1 MIDDSVLW
9 NDWYI
14 VAAARDLDDE
24 TPLAVRVWDTEL
36 VVWRTG
42 DSVMAWKDY
51 CIHRGAKLSPGRVKD
66 GNIVID
72 GPRAHLF
79 YAGDVA
85 DANFKNFVFRAQ
97 VKTFPKANSGIYFH
111 TKYQAKGWP
120 DAGFEAQ
127 VNNTHGDPKKTGG
140 LYAVKDVNP
149 APAKDGEWFNYEI
162 RVKGK
167 KIAIKINGKVTSSWT
182 EVPNAPHLKSMP
194 GRKLGSGT
202 FALQAHDPQSVVHY
216 RNIRVKPLK

>member
-1 MIDDSVLW
+1 MSRFLLIAML
-9 NDWYI
+9 
-14 VAAARDLDDE
+14 VA
-24 TPLAVRVWDTEL
+24 PLAVIGADEAKGKKKGEKGFVSLFDGKSL
-36 VVWRTG
+36 NG
-42 DSVMAWKDY
+42 WKVNKENPKS
-51 CIHRGAKLSPGRVKD
+51 ITVKE

-79 YAGDVA
+79 YTGDVENH
-85 DANFKNFVFRAQ
+85 NFKNFVLRAQ

-111 TKYQAKGWP
+111 TKYEDSGWP
-120 DAGFEAQ
+120 YAGFEAQ
-127 VNNTHGDPKKTGG
+127 VNNTHGDPKKSGG

-149 APAKDGEWFNYEI
+149 TPAKDGEWFDYEI

-167 KIAIKINGKVTSSWT
+167 KVNIKINGKVTSSWT
-182 EVPNAPHLKSMP
+182 EIPNAPHLKSMP

-202 FALQAHDPQSVVHY
+202 FALQAHDPKSVVHY

>member
-1 MIDDSVLW
+1 MSRFLLIAML
-9 NDWYI
+9 
-14 VAAARDLDDE
+14 VA
-24 TPLAVRVWDTEL
+24 PLAVIGADEAKGKKKGEKGFVSLFDGKSLNGWRVNSENPK
-36 VVWRTG
+36 
-42 DSVMAWKDY
+42 S
-51 CIHRGAKLSPGRVKD
+51 IIVKD

-79 YAGDVA
+79 YAGDVEKH
-85 DANFKNFVFRAQ
+85 NFKNFVLRAQ

-111 TKYQAKGWP
+111 TKYQDSGWP

-149 APAKDGEWFNYEI
+149 APAKDGEWFDYEI
-162 RVKGK
+162 RVKDK
-167 KIAIKINGKVTSSWT
+167 KVTIKINGKVTSSWT

-202 FALQAHDPQSVVHY
+202 FALQAHDPKSVIHY

>member
-1 MIDDSVLW
+1 MALL
-9 NDWYI
+9 
-14 VAAARDLDDE
+14 VA
-24 TPLAVRVWDTEL
+24 PFVAVNAEKAKSEKSEKGFISLFDGKSL
-36 VVWRTG
+36 KG
-42 DSVMAWKDY
+42 WKVNSENPKS
-51 CIHRGAKLSPGRVKD
+51 IFVKD

-79 YAGDVA
+79 YAGDVQ
-85 DANFKNFVFRAQ
+85 DSNFKNFVFRAQ

-111 TKYQAKGWP
+111 TKYQDKGWP

-149 APAKDGEWFNYEI
+149 APAKDGEWFDYEI

-167 KIAIKINGKVTSSWT
+167 KIAIKINGKVTSRWT

-202 FALQAHDPQSVVHY
+202 FALQAHDPKSVVHY
-216 RNIRVKPLK
+216 RNIRVKPLN

>member
-1 MIDDSVLW
+1 MKKLLLMALL
-9 NDWYI
+9 
-14 VAAARDLDDE
+14 VA
-24 TPLAVRVWDTEL
+24 PFVAVNAEQAKGKKKGEKGFISLFDGKSLKGWKVNTENPKSI
-36 VVWRTG
+36 T
-42 DSVMAWKDY
+42 
-51 CIHRGAKLSPGRVKD
+51 VKD

-79 YAGDVA
+79 YAGEVA

-167 KIAIKINGKVTSSWT
+167 KITIKINGKVTSSWT
-182 EVPNAPHLKSMP
+182 EVLNAPHLKSMP

>member
-1 MIDDSVLW
+1 MNRYLLMAIL
-9 NDWYI
+9 
-14 VAAARDLDDE
+14 VA
-24 TPLAVRVWDTEL
+24 PLAVIGADDAKGKKKGEKGFISL
-36 VVWRTG
+36 FDG
-42 DSVMAWKDY
+42 KSLNGWKVNKENPKS
-51 CIHRGAKLSPGRVKD
+51 ITVKD

-79 YAGDVA
+79 YAGDVEKH
-85 DANFKNFVFRAQ
+85 NFKNFVLRAQ

-111 TKYQAKGWP
+111 TKYEDSGWP
-120 DAGFEAQ
+120 YAGFEAQ

-149 APAKDGEWFNYEI
+149 APAKDGEWFDYEI

-167 KIAIKINGKVTSSWT
+167 KVNIKINGKVTSSWT
-182 EVPNAPHLKSMP
+182 EIPNASHLKSMP

-202 FALQAHDPQSVVHY
+202 FALQAHDPKSVVHY

>member
-1 MIDDSVLW
+1 MSRFLLIAML
-9 NDWYI
+9 
-14 VAAARDLDDE
+14 VA
-24 TPLAVRVWDTEL
+24 PLAVISADEAKGKKKSEKGFISL
-36 VVWRTG
+36 FDG
-42 DSVMAWKDY
+42 KSLNGWKVNKENPKS
-51 CIHRGAKLSPGRVKD
+51 IIVKD

-79 YAGDVA
+79 YTGDVENH
-85 DANFKNFVFRAQ
+85 NFKNFVLRAQ

-111 TKYQAKGWP
+111 TKYEDSGWP
-120 DAGFEAQ
+120 YAGFEAQ
-127 VNNTHGDPKKTGG
+127 VNNTHGDPKKSGG

-149 APAKDGEWFNYEI
+149 APAKDGEWFDYEI

-167 KIAIKINGKVTSSWT
+167 KVNIKINGKVTSSWT
-182 EVPNAPHLKSMP
+182 EIPNAPHLKSMP

-202 FALQAHDPQSVVHY
+202 FALQAHDPKSVVHY

>member
-1 MIDDSVLW
+1 MKKLLLMALLVAPFVAVNAEQAKGKKKGEKGFISLFDGESLKGWKVNSENPKSV
-9 NDWYI
+9 
-14 VAAARDLDDE
+14 
-24 TPLAVRVWDTEL
+24 T
-36 VVWRTG
+36 
-42 DSVMAWKDY
+42 
-51 CIHRGAKLSPGRVKD
+51 VKD

-72 GPRAHLF
+72 GPRTHLF

-85 DANFKNFVFRAQ
+85 DHNFKNFVFRAQ

-111 TKYQAKGWP
+111 TKYQDKGWP

-149 APAKDGEWFNYEI
+149 APAKDGEWFDYEI
-162 RVKGK
+162 RVKDK
-167 KIAIKINGKVTSSWT
+167 KITIKINGKVTSSWT

-202 FALQAHDPQSVVHY
+202 FAFQAHDPKSVVHY

>member
-1 MIDDSVLW
+1 MSRFLLIAML
-9 NDWYI
+9 
-14 VAAARDLDDE
+14 VA
-24 TPLAVRVWDTEL
+24 PLAVIGADEVKGKKKGEKGFVSLFDGKSLNGWRVNSENPK
-36 VVWRTG
+36 
-42 DSVMAWKDY
+42 SF
-51 CIHRGAKLSPGRVKD
+51 IVKD

-79 YAGDVA
+79 YAGDVEKH
-85 DANFKNFVFRAQ
+85 NFKNFVLRAQ

-111 TKYQAKGWP
+111 TKYQDSGWP

-149 APAKDGEWFNYEI
+149 APAQDGEWFDYEI
-162 RVKGK
+162 RVKDK
-167 KIAIKINGKVTSSWT
+167 RVTIKINGKVTSSWT

-202 FALQAHDPQSVVHY
+202 FALQAHDPKSVIHY

>member
-1 MIDDSVLW
+1 MKKLLLMALLVAPL
-9 NDWYI
+9 I
-14 VAAARDLDDE
+14 VTNAEQAKGKKKGEKGFISLFDGKSLK
-24 TPLAVRVWDTEL
+24 
-36 VVWRTG
+36 G
-42 DSVMAWKDY
+42 WKVN
-51 CIHRGAKLSPGRVKD
+51 KENPKSLTVKD

-79 YAGDVA
+79 YAGDVQ
-85 DANFKNFVFRAQ
+85 DSNFKNFVLRAQ

-111 TKYQAKGWP
+111 TKYQDAGWP

-167 KIAIKINGKVTSSWT
+167 KITIKIDGKVTSSWT
-182 EVPNAPHLKSMP
+182 EVPNASHLKSMP

-202 FALQAHDPQSVVHY
+202 FALQAHDPKSVVHY

>member
-1 MIDDSVLW
+1 MSRFLLIAML
-9 NDWYI
+9 
-14 VAAARDLDDE
+14 VA
-24 TPLAVRVWDTEL
+24 PLAVIGADEAKGKKNGEKGFVSLFDGKSL
-36 VVWRTG
+36 NG
-42 DSVMAWKDY
+42 WKVNKENPKS
-51 CIHRGAKLSPGRVKD
+51 ITVKD

-79 YAGDVA
+79 YTGDVENH
-85 DANFKNFVFRAQ
+85 NFKNFVLRAQ

-111 TKYQAKGWP
+111 TKYEDSGWP
-120 DAGFEAQ
+120 YAGFEAQ
-127 VNNTHGDPKKTGG
+127 VNNTHGDPKKSGG

-149 APAKDGEWFNYEI
+149 APAKDGEWFDYEI

-167 KIAIKINGKVTSSWT
+167 KVNIKINGKVTSSWT
-182 EVPNAPHLKSMP
+182 EIPNAPHLKSMP

-202 FALQAHDPQSVVHY
+202 FALQAHDPKSVVHY

>member
-1 MIDDSVLW
+1 MSRFLLIAML
-9 NDWYI
+9 
-14 VAAARDLDDE
+14 VA
-24 TPLAVRVWDTEL
+24 PLAVIGADEVKGKKKGEKGFVSLFDGKSLNGWRVNSENPK
-36 VVWRTG
+36 
-42 DSVMAWKDY
+42 S
-51 CIHRGAKLSPGRVKD
+51 IIVKD

-79 YAGDVA
+79 YAGDVEKH
-85 DANFKNFVFRAQ
+85 NFKNFVLRAQ

-111 TKYQAKGWP
+111 TKYQDSGWP
-120 DAGFEAQ
+120 DAGFESQ
-127 VNNTHGDPKKTGG
+127 VNNTHSDPKKTGG

-149 APAKDGEWFNYEI
+149 APAKDGEWFDYEI
-162 RVKGK
+162 RVKDK
-167 KIAIKINGKVTSSWT
+167 KVTIKINGKVTSSWT

-202 FALQAHDPQSVVHY
+202 FALQAHDPKSVIHY

>member
-1 MIDDSVLW
+1 MKKLLLMALL
-9 NDWYI
+9 
-14 VAAARDLDDE
+14 VA
-24 TPLAVRVWDTEL
+24 PFVAVNAEQAKGKKKGEKGFISLFDGKSLKGWKVNTENPKSI
-36 VVWRTG
+36 T
-42 DSVMAWKDY
+42 
-51 CIHRGAKLSPGRVKD
+51 VKD

-167 KIAIKINGKVTSSWT
+167 KIAIKINGKVTSRWT

>member
-1 MIDDSVLW
+1 MALL
-9 NDWYI
+9 
-14 VAAARDLDDE
+14 VA
-24 TPLAVRVWDTEL
+24 PFVAVNAEKAKSEKSEKGFISLFDGKSLKGWKVNTENPK
-36 VVWRTG
+36 
-42 DSVMAWKDY
+42 S
-51 CIHRGAKLSPGRVKD
+51 IFVKD

-79 YAGDVA
+79 YAGDVQ
-85 DANFKNFVFRAQ
+85 DSNFKNFVFRAQ

-111 TKYQAKGWP
+111 TKYQDKGWP

-149 APAKDGEWFNYEI
+149 APAKDGEWFDYEI

-167 KIAIKINGKVTSSWT
+167 KIAIKINGKVTSRWT

-202 FALQAHDPQSVVHY
+202 FALQAHDPKSVVHY

>member
-1 MIDDSVLW
+1 MKKLLLMALL
-9 NDWYI
+9 
-14 VAAARDLDDE
+14 VA
-24 TPLAVRVWDTEL
+24 PFVAVNAEKAKSEKSEKGFISLFDGKSL
-36 VVWRTG
+36 KG
-42 DSVMAWKDY
+42 WKVNSENPKS
-51 CIHRGAKLSPGRVKD
+51 IFVKD

-79 YAGDVA
+79 YAGDVQ
-85 DANFKNFVFRAQ
+85 DSNFKNFVFRAQ

-111 TKYQAKGWP
+111 TKYQDKGWP

-149 APAKDGEWFNYEI
+149 APAKDGEWFDYEI

-167 KIAIKINGKVTSSWT
+167 KIAIKINGKVTSRWT

-202 FALQAHDPQSVVHY
+202 FALQAHDPKSVVHY
-216 RNIRVKPLK
+216 RNIRVKPLN

>member
-1 MIDDSVLW
+1 MNKFLL
-9 NDWYI
+9 
-14 VAAARDLDDE
+14 VAMLVA
-24 TPLAVRVWDTEL
+24 PLAVIGADEAKGKKNGEKGFVSLFDGKSL
-36 VVWRTG
+36 NG
-42 DSVMAWKDY
+42 WKVNKENPKS
-51 CIHRGAKLSPGRVKD
+51 ITVKA

-79 YAGDVA
+79 YTGDVENH
-85 DANFKNFVFRAQ
+85 NFKNFVLRAE
-97 VKTFPKANSGIYFH
+97 VMTKPSANSGIYFH
-111 TKYQAKGWP
+111 TKYQDSGWP

-149 APAKDGEWFNYEI
+149 APAKDNEWFKYEI

-167 KIAIKINGKVTSSWT
+167 EVNIKINGKVTSSWT
-182 EVPNAPHLKSMP
+182 EIPNAPHLKSMP

-202 FALQAHDPQSVVHY
+202 FALQAHDPKSVVHY

>member
-1 MIDDSVLW
+1 MNKFLL
-9 NDWYI
+9 
-14 VAAARDLDDE
+14 VAMLVA
-24 TPLAVRVWDTEL
+24 PLAVIGADEVKGKKKGEKGFVSLFDGKSLNGWRVNSENPK
-36 VVWRTG
+36 
-42 DSVMAWKDY
+42 S
-51 CIHRGAKLSPGRVKD
+51 IIVKD

-79 YAGDVA
+79 YAGDVEKH
-85 DANFKNFVFRAQ
+85 NFKNFVLRAQ

-111 TKYQAKGWP
+111 TKYQDSGWP

-149 APAKDGEWFNYEI
+149 APAKDGEWFDYEI
-162 RVKGK
+162 RVKDK
-167 KIAIKINGKVTSSWT
+167 KVTIKINGKVTSSWT

-202 FALQAHDPQSVVHY
+202 FALQAHDPKSVIHY

>member
-1 MIDDSVLW
+1 MKKLLLMALLVAPL
-9 NDWYI
+9 I
-14 VAAARDLDDE
+14 VTNAEQAKGKKKGEKGFISLFDGKSLK
-24 TPLAVRVWDTEL
+24 
-36 VVWRTG
+36 G
-42 DSVMAWKDY
+42 WKVNKENPKS
-51 CIHRGAKLSPGRVKD
+51 ITVKD

-79 YAGDVA
+79 YAGDVQ
-85 DANFKNFVFRAQ
+85 DSNFKNFVLRAQ

-111 TKYQAKGWP
+111 TKYQDAGWP

-149 APAKDGEWFNYEI
+149 APAKDGEWLNYEI

-167 KIAIKINGKVTSSWT
+167 KITIKIDGKVTSSWT
-182 EVPNAPHLKSMP
+182 EVPNASHLKSMP

-202 FALQAHDPQSVVHY
+202 FALQAHDPKSVVHY

>member
-1 MIDDSVLW
+1 MSRFLLIAML
-9 NDWYI
+9 
-14 VAAARDLDDE
+14 VA
-24 TPLAVRVWDTEL
+24 PLAVNGADEVKGKKKGEKGFVSLFDGKSLNGWRVNSENPK
-36 VVWRTG
+36 
-42 DSVMAWKDY
+42 S
-51 CIHRGAKLSPGRVKD
+51 IIVKD

-79 YAGDVA
+79 YAGDVEKH
-85 DANFKNFVFRAQ
+85 NFKNFVLRAQ

-111 TKYQAKGWP
+111 TKYQDSGWP

-149 APAKDGEWFNYEI
+149 APAKDGEWFDYEI
-162 RVKGK
+162 RVKDK
-167 KIAIKINGKVTSSWT
+167 KVTIKINGKVTSSWT
-182 EVPNAPHLKSMP
+182 EVPNAPHLKSTP

-202 FALQAHDPQSVVHY
+202 FALQAHDPKSVIHY

>member
-1 MIDDSVLW
+1 MKKLLLMALL
-9 NDWYI
+9 
-14 VAAARDLDDE
+14 VA
-24 TPLAVRVWDTEL
+24 PFVAVNAEQAKGKKKGEKGFISLFDGKSLKGWKVNTENPKSI
-36 VVWRTG
+36 T
-42 DSVMAWKDY
+42 
-51 CIHRGAKLSPGRVKD
+51 VKD

-167 KIAIKINGKVTSSWT
+167 KITIKINGKVTSSWT
-182 EVPNAPHLKSMP
+182 EVPNASHLKSMP

>member
-1 MIDDSVLW
+1 MSRFLLIAML
-9 NDWYI
+9 
-14 VAAARDLDDE
+14 VA
-24 TPLAVRVWDTEL
+24 PLAVIGADEVKGKKKGEKGFVSLFDGKSLNGWRVNSENPK
-36 VVWRTG
+36 
-42 DSVMAWKDY
+42 S
-51 CIHRGAKLSPGRVKD
+51 IIVKD

-79 YAGDVA
+79 YAGDVEKH
-85 DANFKNFVFRAQ
+85 NFKNFVLRAQ

-111 TKYQAKGWP
+111 TKYQDSGWP

-127 VNNTHGDPKKTGG
+127 VNNTHSDPKKTGG

-149 APAKDGEWFNYEI
+149 APAKDGEWFDYEI
-162 RVKGK
+162 RVKDK
-167 KIAIKINGKVTSSWT
+167 KVTIKINGKVTSSWT

-202 FALQAHDPQSVVHY
+202 FALQAHDPKSVIHY